1 MSSNA
6 FMLPVLPQI
15 PASGLN
21 GTDTKGPAAFKSS
34 SPGESSDSGR
44 SFSATLNRI
53 SEHRYGN
60 NQKATPADKP
70 AAASRDSNTNSASS
84 QRMSKTTDRSHDQMK
99 EVETSGPKETAPFIF
114 ALSDFG
120 FMPSHLV
127 DLSIAEDGSSA
138 VEPLSGS
145 ATTPDLLLL
154 TDLIGFLNQQQQ
166 NTGEQMSIGA
176 FEQLQTDISPEAIN
190 LAFFEQLASGTV
202 SQENGEGMVGKTA
215 RFFEFWQWMFPSPST
230 APDGSINGQ
239 PESSGINSS
248 APLNPLLPMPGMG
261 ATGPEAL
268 HSNAELLLKM
278 ATPSQPAQSEIS
290 ENAKMAVDG
299 NVSRLSFW
307 ATGDANSETLL
318 EAQARQMS
326 ENAQRLAVQTTI
338 KAAVEQ
344 PANPNS
350 ASEGLSAR
358 LPGEVFDIKSAVQK
372 SEMMAADT
380 LGNKISQID
389 GDGKDS
395 GFLFSQDQMPPNLAR
410 LENGAQSAE
419 AAPRNLMSQT
429 LDQIVQKAVLSLH
442 NGQHEIELHLK
453 PDYLGHIRMQI
464 VSEGHQVA
472 IKIAA
477 EFPFVKDMLENNLH
491 QLRADLQ
498 AQGLNIDELE
508 VSVAHDFHAKGDL
521 NQNAGAAKLQILKT
535 DAVSDDGSS
544 VKPGEAES
552 RDGVSMAETAIDYFA

>member
-176 FEQLQTDISPEAIN
+176 FEQLQAGISPEATN
-190 LAFFEQLASGTV
+190 RA
-202 SQENGEGMVGKTA
+202 
-215 RFFEFWQWMFPSPST
+215 FFEFWQWMFPSPST

-239 PESSGINSS
+239 PESSGINGN

-372 SEMMAADT
+372 SEMLAVDT

-477 EFPFVKDMLENNLH
+477 EFPFVKDMLESNLH

>member
-1 MSSNA
+1 MSSDA

-176 FEQLQTDISPEAIN
+176 FEQLQAGISPEATN
-190 LAFFEQLASGTV
+190 RA
-202 SQENGEGMVGKTA
+202 
-215 RFFEFWQWMFPSPST
+215 FFEFWQWMFPSPST

-239 PESSGINSS
+239 PESSGINGN

-372 SEMMAADT
+372 SEMLAVDT

-477 EFPFVKDMLENNLH
+477 EFPFVKDMLESNLH